1 MSQLVNKI
9 YRRGPLG
16 WLRDL
21 LLKEQ
26 ERGGFSVIAT
36 LCTLRNHLEALWDLQ
51 LNIVAQHHREL

>member
-1 MSQLVNKI
+1 MSQLVNKS

-26 ERGGFSVIAT
+26 ERGGFAVIRNT
-36 LCTLRNHLEALWDLQ
+36 LYTEESPGSPLGPA
-51 LNIVAQHHREL
+51 A